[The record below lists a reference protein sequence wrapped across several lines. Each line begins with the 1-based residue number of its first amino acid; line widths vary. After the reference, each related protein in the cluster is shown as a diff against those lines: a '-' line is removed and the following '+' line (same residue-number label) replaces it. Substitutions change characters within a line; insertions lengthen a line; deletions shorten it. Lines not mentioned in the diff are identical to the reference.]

1 MKVSHAKIYQCISF
15 FLILSVF
22 VTTLTSCNNGN
33 FKTAVVQKT
42 ELTLTQLVATQEL
55 TLASPT
61 EVATEMPTITLTP
74 EPSPTATVEVAPINM
89 DKVIDLTKLSPE
101 QIAIVNEEMIK
112 RIEQFKKGEICSAE
126 LVKEKGFATSPD
138 SPEREIHLGLI
149 FGGEENASMQVCI
162 LGNIIK
168 YNNDIYGKQFE
179 YIYQIIGYEEKDG
192 SRTSTVVSYQ
202 LGKNILS
209 NSPTFAVAY
218 DLYKKLGHGIDY
230 STQLLKE
237 RSQIISFLN
246 SIQNNVINNEND
258 VCTF

>member
-112 RIEQFKKGEICSAE
+112 RIEQLK
-126 LVKEKGFATSPD
+126 
-138 SPEREIHLGLI
+138 R
-149 FGGEENASMQVCI
+149 
-162 LGNIIK
+162 GN
-168 YNNDIYGKQFE
+168 
-179 YIYQIIGYEEKDG
+179 
-192 SRTSTVVSYQ
+192 
-202 LGKNILS
+202 L
-209 NSPTFAVAY
+209 
-218 DLYKKLGHGIDY
+218 
-230 STQLLKE
+230 
-237 RSQIISFLN
+237 
-246 SIQNNVINNEND
+246 
-258 VCTF
+258 